1 VVTLGSSRGRGP
13 RGLALLPAVALACA
27 AFAVRYLAAPPPV
40 QAGSATQL
48 QIATFTDTG
57 IPTDGVQLQ
66 LAVIPADANGD
77 VDTCFDDTVHYSDP
91 YAIVPPDYTFNS
103 TDIGIACLG
112 DRGFHGF
119 DITPTRPGPQTL
131 TVTDLNNASIK
142 GTFSIDVLPGPASSF
157 VLSPP
162 AKATLGSEA
171 GFSLTVKDAY
181 GFTATNYTGA
191 VHFTSSDS
199 AATLP
204 ADYTFNAD
212 DAGAHVF
219 PVTFNTTGSQSVTV
233 TDTGNPSVNATATTT
248 VSKAPHFEIWCDDQA
263 TAGYISQCDIDA
275 TKDDGT
281 PDTSYAGTIH
291 LTSSDTKADLGPNIK
306 FTGGGWVGCEVSFE
320 TAGTQTLT
328 ATDVSNQL
336 ITGTTT
342 IEVLGGDAVSAKLNG
357 LPPSMIAGPVTVAV
371 TAKDAYG
378 NNASSADIKFT
389 SSDPKAVLPVGI
401 VYFHTTDYGTRQFK
415 ITMETKGPQT
425 VTITSA
431 SISKPF
437 SDTRS
442 VNVLR
447 GAACQLIVG
456 GLSSPRY
463 AGAPGS
469 LMVRATDAY
478 GNTDPDYHGTIHFTS
493 TDTKAVMPA
502 DYAFVPSD
510 AGSHVFSVTL
520 KTAGSQWVRATDT
533 VTASIT
539 GSQSGIVVKASIVRY
554 SGADRFATAAAVS
567 AHTFGSP
574 CHCTAYIATAYNF
587 PDALAGAAAAG
598 TIKGPVLFVAASG
611 AIDSYTATELLR
623 LKPDHIVVLGGT
635 GVVSA
640 AVFSALAAYA
650 PAGQTVRYAGADRF
664 ATAAAVSLHT
674 FPSNCACTAYV
685 ATAYN
690 FPDALAGAAAAGTR
704 PGPVLLVNA
713 TGAINAAT
721 KAELVRLKPAHI
733 VVLGGTGVVSAA
745 VYNLLKAYAPAGQ
758 IARYAGSDRYGTAA
772 SISAHTFAA
781 SCGCSVY
788 VAAGTDFNG
797 ALAAAAAAG
806 TLKGPLLL
814 VATTG
819 AIPAATATE
828 LTRLKPAQIIVVGN
842 TSLVSAAV
850 YNLLAA
856 YVP

>member
-1 VVTLGSSRGRGP
+1 
-13 RGLALLPAVALACA
+13 
-27 AFAVRYLAAPPPV
+27 
-40 QAGSATQL
+40 
-48 QIATFTDTG
+48 
-57 IPTDGVQLQ
+57 
-66 LAVIPADANGD
+66 
-77 VDTCFDDTVHYSDP
+77 
-91 YAIVPPDYTFNS
+91 
-103 TDIGIACLG
+103 
-112 DRGFHGF
+112 
-119 DITPTRPGPQTL
+119 
-131 TVTDLNNASIK
+131 
-142 GTFSIDVLPGPASSF
+142 
-157 VLSPP
+157 
-162 AKATLGSEA
+162 
-171 GFSLTVKDAY
+171 
-181 GFTATNYTGA
+181 
-191 VHFTSSDS
+191 
-199 AATLP
+199 
-204 ADYTFNAD
+204 
-212 DAGAHVF
+212 
-219 PVTFNTTGSQSVTV
+219 
-233 TDTGNPSVNATATTT
+233 
-248 VSKAPHFEIWCDDQA
+248 
-263 TAGYISQCDIDA
+263 
-275 TKDDGT
+275 
-281 PDTSYAGTIH
+281 
-291 LTSSDTKADLGPNIK
+291 
-306 FTGGGWVGCEVSFE
+306 
-320 TAGTQTLT
+320 
-328 ATDVSNQL
+328 
-336 ITGTTT
+336 
-342 IEVLGGDAVSAKLNG
+342 
-357 LPPSMIAGPVTVAV
+357 
-371 TAKDAYG
+371 
-378 NNASSADIKFT
+378 
-389 SSDPKAVLPVGI
+389 
-401 VYFHTTDYGTRQFK
+401 
-415 ITMETKGPQT
+415 
-425 VTITSA
+425 
-431 SISKPF
+431 
-437 SDTRS
+437 
-442 VNVLR
+442 
-447 GAACQLIVG
+447 
-456 GLSSPRY
+456 
-463 AGAPGS
+463 
-469 LMVRATDAY
+469 
-478 GNTDPDYHGTIHFTS
+478 
-493 TDTKAVMPA
+493 
-502 DYAFVPSD
+502 
-510 AGSHVFSVTL
+510 
-520 KTAGSQWVRATDT
+520 
-533 VTASIT
+533 
-539 GSQSGIVVKASIVRY
+539 VRY

-733 VVLGGTGVVSAA
+733 VVLGGTGVVSAS
-745 VYNLLKAYAPAGQ
+745 VFNLLKAYAPAGQ

-788 VAAGTDFNG
+788 VSAGTDFNG
-797 ALAAAAAAG
+797 ALSAAAAAG

-842 TSLVSAAV
+842 TSEVSAAV